1 MIDIWWCDMQKIKDI
16 ISVARGQESADLV
29 IKNGQFLDV
38 FNREFISGDVAIYQ
52 DTIVGIN
59 SNYEAHKTIDAKGAY
74 IVPGFIDA
82 HVHIESSMLTP
93 NRYEHI
99 VLPKGT
105 TSVIWDPHEISNVK
119 GTNGI
124 RWALASSKDLL
135 LDVFVMLPSCV
146 PSTDPEKELETSG
159 AHITADDLE
168 QFLNHP
174 RVLGLAEMMNFP
186 GVLYRNEDVIKKLKQ
201 FAHKVIDGHCPL
213 LTGKDL
219 NAYVAAGIHTDHEA
233 TELLE
238 AKEKISK
245 GLSIL
250 IREGSCAKDAKKL
263 LPLLTTKT
271 AAKIAFCS
279 DDRNPLDLQH
289 EGHIDYIIN
298 MALKMHIHPED
309 VFYAASYSAAQLYD
323 LNKLGAIAPG
333 FQADLCLV
341 TPNAGDW
348 KNGMQIINVIKKGI
362 EVTQYNAKP
371 KTTPKPFSGKNINLL
386 KATIKPIDIQ
396 LPITA
401 AESIKNVIEVIPNQI
416 VTNHLKINSTH
427 PHAEPENDILK
438 IVVLERHKATGNYSV
453 GFVKGFNL
461 KSGAIASSITHDTHN
476 IITVGA
482 DDAAICKAVNELIK
496 IDGGIVVID
505 NDHQAH
511 SISLSVGGLM
521 TDNAPEIIT
530 QQIQHLQQIT
540 KSLGCTL
547 TEPFLQL
554 AFLALPVI
562 PHLKIT
568 DRGLIDI
575 ANFQKTSTISET

>member
-1 MIDIWWCDMQKIKDI
+1 MRKIKDI
-16 ISVARGQESADLV
+16 ISVARGQKPADLV

-38 FNREFISGDVAIYQ
+38 FNREFISGDITIYQ
-52 DTIVGIN
+52 GIIAGIN
-59 SNYEAHKTIDAKGAY
+59 GDYDAHETIDAKGAY
-74 IVPGFIDA
+74 IVPGFIDS

-119 GTNGI
+119 GTDGI
-124 RWALASSKDLL
+124 KWALESSEDLL
-135 LDVFVMLPSCV
+135 LDVFIMLPSCV
-146 PSTDPEKELETSG
+146 PSTDPEKQLETSG
-159 AHITADDLE
+159 AHITAEDLE

-186 GVLYRNEDVIKKLKQ
+186 GVLYHNEDVIRKIKQ
-201 FAHKVIDGHCPL
+201 FSHKTIDGHCPL
-213 LTGKDL
+213 LTGRDL
-219 NAYVAAGIHTDHEA
+219 NAYIAAGIHTDHEA
-233 TELLE
+233 TEIAE

-263 LPLLTTKT
+263 LPLLNTKT

-289 EGHIDYIIN
+289 EGHIDHIIN
-298 MALKMHIHPED
+298 MALKMHLNPED
-309 VFYAASYSAAQLYD
+309 VFYAASYSPARLYN

-341 TPNAGDW
+341 TPDADNW
-348 KNGMQIINVIKKGI
+348 NNGMRITSVIKKGI
-362 EVTQYNAKP
+362 DVTQYDTTS
-371 KTTPKPFSGKNINLL
+371 KTTSKHFTEKNINLS
-386 KATIKPIDIQ
+386 KSSIAPTDIQ
-396 LPITA
+396 LQHPGPKL
-401 AESIKNVIEVIPNQI
+401 IKHVIELIPNQI

-461 KSGAIASSITHDTHN
+461 KGGAIASSINHDTHN
-476 IITVGA
+476 IIAVGI
-482 DDAAICKAVNELIK
+482 DDTTICEAINELIK

-505 NDHQAH
+505 GNHKAH
-511 SISLSVGGLM
+511 SISLPVGGLM
-521 TDNAPEIIT
+521 TDSDPESIV
-530 QQIQHLQQIT
+530 QQIQHLQQVT
-540 KSLGCTL
+540 KALGCTL
-547 TEPFLQL
+547 SEPFLQL

-568 DRGLIDI
+568 DQGLVDV
-575 ANFQKTSTISET
+575 TSFTKISPITKQ